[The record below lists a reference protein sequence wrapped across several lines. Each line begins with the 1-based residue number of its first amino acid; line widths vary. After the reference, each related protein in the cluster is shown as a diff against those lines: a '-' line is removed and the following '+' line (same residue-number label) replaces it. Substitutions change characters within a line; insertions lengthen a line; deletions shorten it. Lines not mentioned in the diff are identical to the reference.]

1 MTLIAQGGNFSL
13 CYLKPNPHIETRFLK
28 VRIIFSKEDA
38 CHSLLMK
45 RKDIIDTLNE
55 VTSGTIQYIGL

>member
-1 MTLIAQGGNFSL
+1 MLFEA
-13 CYLKPNPHIETRFLK
+13 YNPHIETQFLK
-28 VRIIFSKEDA
+28 VKIIFSKEDA

-55 VTSGTIQYIGL
+55 VTSGSIQYIGL